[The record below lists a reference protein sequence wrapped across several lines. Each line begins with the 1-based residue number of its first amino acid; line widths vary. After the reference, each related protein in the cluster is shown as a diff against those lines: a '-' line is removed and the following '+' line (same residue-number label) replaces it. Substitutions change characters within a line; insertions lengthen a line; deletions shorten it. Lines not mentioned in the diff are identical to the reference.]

1 MNLRKKIFF
10 LMFFVITLLVSAQ
23 IKVENSKELIIGKLS
38 NGMTYYIYPNKMPEN
53 RVSVNVLVKAGSLQ
67 EDDNQLGMAHLIEHL
82 CFNGTEKYS
91 RNEVV
96 KYYQSIG
103 LNFGG
108 DLNAHTGFDETVYK
122 IQLPTDNKEQFEKGV
137 EVLKEMT
144 LKPTFKQEDIDSEK
158 DIVKEEWRL
167 GQGLSDRITKVFQ
180 KELFDGSRYGK
191 RFPIGDMDIIA
202 GTKREVLKNYYNKW
216 YHPKNMA
223 VVMVGD
229 INTKYAQEIITKYF
243 DYNETRIFIP
253 REEYRIKELDNRY
266 TVFKDKELT
275 YVLLEITGREDYSF
289 TDENQ
294 KAEDFYKNLLFRLL
308 LSNKVNEEIK
318 SGNNFIY
325 EGGYYSWELSK
336 DRLNTLYAVIN
347 KNKIPEGIASAVR
360 IIKDMAVN
368 GVSVEELNLEKEN
381 LKSMFEDAVR
391 NRSSEEN
398 ENIIPAVR
406 KVFLNND
413 IFADSDDNL
422 KYYNELSKNITPKD
436 IQITA
441 EKFYNDKLVSILFV
455 PDEKSISV
463 PDKTEFANIIASA
476 RNTEIAK
483 KENKNFNLILEKPE
497 IIPGNITEIKEFKNY
512 KKIKLSNGIE
522 FLYKQTDFEKDKIYI
537 KLFKREGSLN
547 NSEEMYLNSLFASDI
562 ADNSGVGNI
571 TYENLDNFMKGKEFS
586 VGTYIDTFEQGAVIV
601 SNHKDLET
609 ALDCFTYMIKEP
621 KFSSKLFNT
630 VMINTKEALENRK
643 NSPDAVYSDKIT
655 EILFKNNLRKKI
667 ITSAD
672 LEKINEQKI
681 LEEYKNKFSDFSGYK
696 GIILG
701 AVSEKEA
708 ENILTKYFASL
719 PAENTENRI
728 SQKQFLDIKYPQG
741 IINETVTKGIDK
753 KVKVSLFYPLK
764 VSYSQENSYMAQTF
778 EDILRI
784 NLIDEVREKLGGVY
798 GISPKIFISKNENGY
813 LQIKFATDPKR
824 ADEITEAVKKE
835 VVKLINGEI
844 KKSSL
849 ESVVKNY
856 KLVYENNQKQNS
868 WWNAYLTE
876 KIKRGDDFEPYT
888 PLDFE
893 TKMTE
898 KNLIPFFEK
907 MIDKNNFIKV
917 ILIPEREEIK

>member
-158 DIVKEEWRL
+158 DIIKEEWRL

-191 RFPIGDMDIIA
+191 RFPIGDMNIIA
-202 GTKREVLKNYYNKW
+202 GTKREVLKNYYDKW

-229 INTKYAQEIITKYF
+229 IDTKYAQEIITKYF
-243 DYNETRIFIP
+243 DYNETRIFTP
-253 REEYRIKELDNRY
+253 REEYRVKELDNRY

-347 KNKIPEGIASAVR
+347 KNKISEGISSAVR

-391 NRSSEEN
+391 NRSSEKN

-476 RNTEIAK
+476 RNTKIAK